1 MVPTDQPELAY
12 DMIMEFI
19 RTKKISHSSGSSD
32 IDFDEQLIQ

>member
-19 RTKKISHSSGSSD
+19 RTKKISSRDGPLNPTD
-32 IDFDEQLIQ
+32 NND